1 MGTHYEQL
9 SAEERATMMLMA
21 HEGQSLRAMARTL
34 HRAPSTISRE
44 WRRHELSEDAAGTR
58 GYDAKRAGQDARRC
72 RFKPRRSPKLA
83 VEGVLFGVVEHF
95 LREGWSPGQIAGA
108 MKMMWPDSPERRVCT
123 ETIYTCLYA
132 LPRGA
137 LRQELIAGLRKA
149 HSARLPRSR
158 GTDRRGQLPDMLSI
172 HVRPPEVEDRALPG
186 HWEGDF
192 IKGAGNRSAVGVLVE
207 RSSRLVLLAK
217 MDDATAA
224 SALTGYTRQLNSV
237 AEPMRQSLTYDQG
250 KEMARHAELT
260 ALTGVKVSCCDPH
273 SPWQRGSCENTN
285 GLLRQYLPK
294 GTDLSI
300 YSQEELDAIAERLN
314 QRPRALHGYFPPI
327 RVYRAILERLNQPN
341 GSVH

>member
-1 MGTHYEQL
+1 
-9 SAEERATMMLMA
+9 
-21 HEGQSLRAMARTL
+21 
-34 HRAPSTISRE
+34 
-44 WRRHELSEDAAGTR
+44 
-58 GYDAKRAGQDARRC
+58 
-72 RFKPRRSPKLA
+72 
-83 VEGVLFGVVEHF
+83 VLFGVVEHF

-327 RVYRAILERLNQPN
+327 SVYRAILERLNQPN